1 MDATKEVDR
10 MVAEERWFIQED
22 IDQVIG
28 HELHVW
34 PLSFRQQKLI
44 KGVNYWIK
52 LQVSKSPN
60 SAMFYQAKIFKPKMG
75 WQLYE
80 GIRRGIGRHD
90 PIMIW

>member
-1 MDATKEVDR
+1 ML
-10 MVAEERWFIQED
+10 AEDSWFIQED

-28 HELHVW
+28 HELKMK

-52 LQVSKSPN
+52 LQVSRSPN
-60 SAMFYQAKIFKPKMG
+60 SAMFYQVKIFKPTIG

-80 GIRRGIGRHD
+80 GIRRGIGRRD
-90 PIMIW
+90 PITIW